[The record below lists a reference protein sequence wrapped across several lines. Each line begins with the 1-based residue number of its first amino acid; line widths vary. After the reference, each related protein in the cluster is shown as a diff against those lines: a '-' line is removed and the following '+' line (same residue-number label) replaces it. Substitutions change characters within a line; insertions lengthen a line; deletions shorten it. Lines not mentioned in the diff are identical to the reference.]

1 MNKEKEKEK
10 EKKKKEEEES
20 KNKSVEKDPK
30 ERGILP
36 RWVHWFVSSALL
48 FGSSFAFYYL
58 FRNRNKFLIKKI

>member
-48 FGSSFAFYYL
+48 FISNFAF
-58 FRNRNKFLIKKI
+58 